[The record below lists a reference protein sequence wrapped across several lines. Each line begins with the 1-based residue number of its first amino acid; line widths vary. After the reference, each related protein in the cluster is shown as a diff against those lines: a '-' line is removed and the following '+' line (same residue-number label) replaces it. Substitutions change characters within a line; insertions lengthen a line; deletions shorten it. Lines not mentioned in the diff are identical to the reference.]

1 MWWPFLF
8 EFVAA
13 YWQQSR
19 LLRQQSWIRIQHF
32 LVAVRGSRVDQYCIS
47 LRIKGAWYSL
57 GHVCFCQVEK
67 GHETLECGG
76 HNGAAARQPH
86 LPRDVRVVLQSEV
99 ALHKRNAAR

>member
-32 LVAVRGSRVDQYCIS
+32 LVAVRGSRVDQYCMKKAMRHLS
-47 LRIKGAWYSL
+47 VAATMALLPASPTCRGMFVSYFRVKLRFTSAM
-57 GHVCFCQVEK
+57 
-67 GHETLECGG
+67 
-76 HNGAAARQPH
+76 
-86 LPRDVRVVLQSEV
+86 PRDEQ
-99 ALHKRNAAR
+99 